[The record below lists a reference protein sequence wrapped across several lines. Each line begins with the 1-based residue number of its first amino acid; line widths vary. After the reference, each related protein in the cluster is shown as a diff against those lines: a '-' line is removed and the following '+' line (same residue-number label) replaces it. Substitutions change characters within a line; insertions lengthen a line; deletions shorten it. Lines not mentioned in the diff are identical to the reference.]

1 MPQGLGLLR
10 TEPRPRSRAPAPP
23 RLKSGAAGSE
33 APAHKPP
40 LAPECL
46 VPCGWEPIP
55 DPGGLSYISSKLR
68 TPTKRWTSAPGELR
82 KVITCSPGF
91 LGPGPPAASV
101 LGSHSACGRQRH
113 QHRRSGG
120 AGHFWERGRYGGKSF
135 QTRTLGLFLPAHST
149 GSYHSGHHFLQGSG
163 CPTPPSWARR
173 RAAALWTF
181 SRTTSA
187 RAELREAES
196 QSLRASKDPS
206 PQATSW
212 GRSSEKNS
220 RGS

>member
-91 LGPGPPAASV
+91 LGPGAPAASV

-135 QTRTLGLFLPAHST
+135 QTRTLGSFFQHILPEAT
-149 GSYHSGHHFLQGSG
+149 TQD
-163 CPTPPSWARR
+163 T
-173 RAAALWTF
+173 TF
-181 SRTTSA
+181 SRA
-187 RAELREAES
+187 LVAQPPQLGAETCCRLVDVFSNYKR
-196 QSLRASKDPS
+196 QSGAS
-206 PQATSW
+206 
-212 GRSSEKNS
+212 G
-220 RGS
+220 G